1 MIDDRF
7 EINVKRI
14 ERTRGVENDIYNK
27 MLDYSKDTVY
37 QLIDDGYN
45 DTIDMFNLWKKAIW

>member
-45 DTIDMFNLWKKAIW
+45 DTIDMFNLWKKAI